1 MLEEKDGLV
10 IHSQK
15 LAEEGTYAKE
25 LAAAA
30 AVELRNLAEEVT
42 KLSYQNAK
50 LTADLTAAKEF
61 NSKSNSDQGASIFDV
76 KRNGSIGRRP
86 DERLKKHEEGILV
99 EELGQELNAM
109 YQREASLVS
118 ALSERDEKEAE
129 MRRRLDEAKQHE
141 EHLENELA
149 NMWVLVANLRKSG
162 NHSGEILSEGVYAS
176 KKLQTRDGNGYISNS
191 HQMKLLN
198 GSGTDVDMEEI
209 RTSEELQE
217 KYIRERRRCKELEG
231 LISRLKVCEGTI
243 VSSLSLQSFTFVVFF
258 FETST
263 FLKHTLD
270 SGCLLNDLIVSYQQG
285 IVSANQISNT
295 I

>member
-1 MLEEKDGLV
+1 MCVVV
-10 IHSQK
+10 I
-15 LAEEGTYAKE
+15 YC
-25 LAAAA
+25 
-30 AVELRNLAEEVT
+30 
-42 KLSYQNAK
+42 
-50 LTADLTAAKEF
+50 
-61 NSKSNSDQGASIFDV
+61 NSIWNIIGIFSFFSFFV
-76 KRNGSIGRRP
+76 
-86 DERLKKHEEGILV
+86 
-99 EELGQELNAM
+99 
-109 YQREASLVS
+109 
-118 ALSERDEKEAE
+118 
-129 MRRRLDEAKQHE
+129 
-141 EHLENELA
+141 
-149 NMWVLVANLRKSG
+149 
-162 NHSGEILSEGVYAS
+162 
-176 KKLQTRDGNGYISNS
+176 
-191 HQMKLLN
+191 HQF
-198 GSGTDVDMEEI
+198 VHMEEI